1 VIRPLIA
8 LLILVS
14 ALTPGAAVARIP
26 LTPYSHQLAQ
36 QRPLLVNSTIGDPGG
51 PVTHYYSFGAYQP
64 QLLGVKPN
72 VVVIAT
78 NVVFNDTGPTPYT
91 VSMDIPDVT
100 YSLEV
105 LNVSVEEY
113 GGAQYDRPLYVFA
126 DGVPIFWGSTQE
138 MYNSTAA
145 SDVTLY
151 ENMLRGNVTFQIVL
165 VNYYDASA
173 GITGVYQVNVSLY
186 LYPGTPPA
194 GLPTEFIPL
203 WVNPLGYSAVTLNP
217 LQESV
222 SEQVEL
228 PPGTYRAAALV
239 YTEGG
244 GNDEFWYANE
254 PATRS
259 VLLYYNGFLADV
271 VNPFETIYTGGIDLF
286 YWKPMP
292 SINALSYH
300 NPYIAEITPL
310 LATGLNATLSVS
322 VTNLAE
328 AYELTGSPF
337 FSWTLSGA
345 LALWVNASNP
355 LLSGR
360 LVTAKQVYVDSAPI
374 FNPSFAGE
382 VYQEVGHY
390 LLDYAATLSFEHGSE
405 NTQVVQRGFFN
416 AYQTLSTLLE
426 SATLDEQFSE
436 VATDTG
442 VYNASILFEGDYP
455 VKLVYTAFATPIT
468 NPSVI
473 PYKLVYA
480 QNGSLSVGFHARYES
495 LYAGQN
501 YTQSVNES
509 LLGAGGFS
517 AILEVINQYGGS
529 VVLSLETN
537 YAQTTK
543 TLIAAWFTDGQ
554 GTTEH
559 FLAAAVSP
567 NVTDSA
573 GYYST
578 LSVNYAQAM
587 F

>member
-1 VIRPLIA
+1 VIRPLMV

-14 ALTPGAAVARIP
+14 SFAPGGAVAGIP
-26 LTPYSHQLAQ
+26 LVPHSHQSTQL
-36 QRPLLVNSTIGDPGG
+36 RPPLVNSTIGDPGG
-51 PVTHYYSFGAYQP
+51 PVTSYYSFGAYRP
-64 QLLGVKPN
+64 EVPGVKPD

-78 NVVFNDTGPTPYT
+78 NVVFNGTGPTPYT
-91 VSMDIPDVT
+91 VSVVIPDIN
-100 YSLEV
+100 YSLGV
-105 LNVSVEEY
+105 LNVSVKEY

-145 SDVTLY
+145 SDITLY

-165 VNYYDASA
+165 VNYYDASV
-173 GITGVYQVNVSLY
+173 GITGVYEVNASLY

-194 GLPTEFIPL
+194 GLPTAFIPL
-203 WVNPLGYSAVTLNP
+203 WVNGFGYSAVTLNP
-217 LQESV
+217 FQESL
-222 SEQVEL
+222 SEPVEL
-228 PPGTYRAAALV
+228 PTGTYRVAALV

-271 VNPFETIYTGGIDLF
+271 VNPFETLYTGGIDLF

-292 SINALSYH
+292 SINTLSYH
-300 NPYIAEITPL
+300 NPYIAELTPL

-345 LALWVNASNP
+345 LALWVNSSNP
-355 LLSGR
+355 FVSGR
-360 LVTAKQVYVDSAPI
+360 LVTAKQVYVDSSPI
-374 FNPSFAGE
+374 FNPSSSGE

-390 LLDYAATLSFEHGSE
+390 LLDYAANLNFEHGSE
-405 NTQVVQRGFFN
+405 ETQVIQRGSFN

-426 SATLDEQFSE
+426 SATLDEKFSE
-436 VATDTG
+436 QATDTG
-442 VYNASILFEGDYP
+442 IYNSSLIFEGDYP
-455 VKLVYTAFATPIT
+455 VKLVYSAFATPIT

-473 PYKLVYA
+473 PYNLTYA
-480 QNGSLSVGFHARYES
+480 QNGTLSLGFHTRYEY

-501 YTQSVNES
+501 YTQIVSENLFAV
-509 LLGAGGFS
+509 GGFS
-517 AILEVINQYGGS
+517 AILEVINQYGGA
-529 VVLSLETN
+529 VLLSLGSN

-543 TLIAAWFTDGQ
+543 TLIAAWSTDGRV
-554 GTTEH
+554 TVER
-559 FLAAAVSP
+559 FLAVAVSP

-578 LSVNYAQAM
+578 LSINYT
-587 F
+587 

>member
-1 VIRPLIA
+1 MQH
-8 LLILVS
+8 
-14 ALTPGAAVARIP
+14 
-26 LTPYSHQLAQ
+26 SHELAQ
-36 QRPLLVNSTIGDPGG
+36 HAPPLVNSTIGDPSGL
-51 PVTHYYSFGAYQP
+51 VTSYYSFGAYQP
-64 QLLGVKPN
+64 KLPSVKPD
-72 VVVIAT
+72 VVVIAN
-78 NVVFNDTGPTPYT
+78 NVVFNNTGPTPYT
-91 VSMDIPDVT
+91 VSVIIPDVN
-100 YSLEV
+100 YSLGV
-105 LNVSVEEY
+105 LNVSIREY
-113 GGAQYDRPLYVFA
+113 GGAQYDRPVYVFA

-138 MYNSTAA
+138 IYNSTAA

-151 ENMLRGNVTFQIVL
+151 ENMLRGNVTFQIVV
-165 VNYYDASA
+165 VNYYDASV
-173 GITGVYQVNVSLY
+173 GITGVYAVNVSLY
-186 LYPGTPPA
+186 LYPGAPPA

-217 LQESV
+217 FQESF

-228 PPGTYRAAALV
+228 PAGTYRAAALV

-271 VNPFETIYTGGIDLF
+271 VNPFETLYTGGVDLF

-292 SINALSYH
+292 SINALSFH
-300 NPYIAEITPL
+300 NPYIAELTPL

-345 LALWVNASNP
+345 LALWVNPSNP

-360 LVTAKQVYVDSAPI
+360 LLTAKQVYFDSAPI
-374 FNPSFAGE
+374 FNPSFSGE

-390 LLDYAATLSFEHGSE
+390 FLDYSATLSFEHGYE
-405 NTQVVQRGFFN
+405 NTQVVQRGSFN

-426 SATLDEQFSE
+426 SAVLNEQFSE
-436 VATDTG
+436 RATDTG
-442 VYNASILFEGDYP
+442 IYNASIIFEGNYP
-455 VKLVYTAFATPIT
+455 VRLVYSAFATPIT

-480 QNGSLSVGFHARYES
+480 QNGSISLGFNVLYES
-495 LYAGQN
+495 SYASQN
-501 YTQSVNES
+501 YTQSVNEN
-509 LLGAGGFS
+509 LLATGGFS

-529 VVLSLETN
+529 VVLSLGTN

-543 TLIAAWFTDGQ
+543 TLIAEWLTDGQ
-554 GTTEH
+554 GIAERFQAT
-559 FLAAAVSP
+559 AVSP

-578 LSVNYAQAM
+578 FSVSYVLVVPFEQA
-587 F
+587 

>member
-1 VIRPLIA
+1 MIRPLIA
-8 LLILVS
+8 LIILIS
-14 ALTPGAAVARIP
+14 ALTPGVGVARVT
-26 LTPYSHQLAQ
+26 LTPYSHQLVQ
-36 QRPLLVNSTIGDPGG
+36 QRPPMFNSTIGDPRGL
-51 PVTHYYSFGAYQP
+51 VTHYYSFGAYQP
-64 QLLGVKPN
+64 ELPRVKPD
-72 VVVIAT
+72 VVVVAT
-78 NVVFNDTGPTPYT
+78 NVVFNNTGPIPYT
-91 VSMDIPDVT
+91 ASVYIPDVD
-100 YSLEV
+100 YSLGV

-165 VNYYDASA
+165 VNYYDASV
-173 GITGVYQVNVSLY
+173 GITGVYKVNVTLY

-203 WVNPLGYSAVTLNP
+203 WVNSLGYSAVTLNP
-217 LQESV
+217 FRGSF

-228 PPGTYRAAALV
+228 PSGTYRAAALV

-271 VNPFETIYTGGIDLF
+271 VNPFETVYTGGIDLF

-292 SINALSYH
+292 SINTLSYH

-345 LALWVNASNP
+345 LALWANNSNP

-360 LVTAKQVYVDSAPI
+360 LVTAKQVYIDSAPI
-374 FNPSFAGE
+374 FNPSFSGE

-390 LLDYAATLSFEHGSE
+390 LLDYAATLSFEYGSE
-405 NTQVVQRGFFN
+405 YTQVVQRGSFD

-426 SATLDEQFSE
+426 SATLDEHFSE
-436 VATDTG
+436 LATDRG
-442 VYNASILFEGDYP
+442 VYNASIIFDGDYP
-455 VKLVYTAFATPIT
+455 VELVYTAFATPIT

-480 QNGSLSVGFHARYES
+480 QNGSLSLGFNTRYES

-501 YTQSVNES
+501 YTQSVNET
-509 LLGAGGFS
+509 LLAVGGFS
-517 AILEVINQYGGS
+517 AILEVINQYGGA
-529 VVLSLETN
+529 VLLSLGTN

-543 TLIAAWFTDGQ
+543 TLIAAWVTDGR
-554 GTTEH
+554 G
-559 FLAAAVSP
+559 AAERFQAVAVSP

-573 GYYST
+573 GYYSA
-578 LSVNYAQAM
+578 LSITYT
-587 F
+587 